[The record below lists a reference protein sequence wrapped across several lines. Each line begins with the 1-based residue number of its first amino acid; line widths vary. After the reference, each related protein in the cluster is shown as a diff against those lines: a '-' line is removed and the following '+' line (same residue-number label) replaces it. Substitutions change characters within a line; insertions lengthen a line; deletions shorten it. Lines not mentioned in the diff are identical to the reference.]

1 MHSTKIE
8 ELLSQMTLEEKVS
21 MAAGS
26 ALWLSTGVERLGI
39 PPFKMTDGPNGARG
53 DFMTNVSAACFPVG
67 SALAATWNTE
77 LIEQVGRA
85 LGEEAKTK
93 DAQVLLGPTI
103 NLQRTPIGGRNFECY
118 SEDPYLT
125 AEIAVSFVKG
135 VQTENVGACPKHFI
149 ANDTEHER
157 HTMSSDV
164 DERPLHELYL
174 YPFERV
180 VKETRPW
187 SLMSSY
193 NRVNGTYAA
202 SSKDLLTDL
211 LKDDWGFDGFIVSD
225 WGGARETVGNANA
238 GLDLEMPGP
247 ARTMGRRLLEA
258 VQAGDVPEA
267 VIDDKVRRLL
277 FLLERSGKLANPEPK
292 DEKAVD
298 KPEHRALA
306 KQAAVESFVLLKN
319 EGVLPLNTKAIKRV
333 AVIGPNAERGQIQGG
348 GSSGVLPHYARHPLE
363 ALTGK
368 WSDDVEVDFQAGC
381 RTNKYVPFLSV
392 DQLTAKGQNQSGLL
406 YEMFACDNFDGTP
419 VVQKTQTRGMVFFG
433 SQEAAGISGPMS
445 VRLSGSFTPAASGSF
460 EFGVMSA
467 GLARLMIDGAE
478 LVDNWNDQTPGESFY
493 GFGTTEKR
501 AAIELEAG
509 RSYDLVIEFA
519 RTSDKMLSGV
529 RFGAQPP
536 VSDTMMG
543 DAVAAATNADAAILL
558 VGTNSD
564 WETEGNDRH
573 DMKLPGKQDELIA
586 RVLDANPNTIVV
598 VNAGS
603 PVEMP
608 WLDKAHAVLWCWF
621 PGQEFGT
628 ALADILDGTSNPSG
642 RLPCTFPYQ
651 IEDTPAFTSYPG
663 ERGRM
668 RYGEGIYAGYRW
680 YQTRGISPQFPF
692 GHGLSYSFFFYDN
705 LQVPDKAA
713 LGSPVTIAL
722 DVANESPLAGQE
734 VVQVYV
740 RARDSSVARPFQELK
755 AFTKISLEPGE
766 TRHVS
771 IELRPDS
778 FAHWDIED
786 HGWQVE
792 PGMYEIRVGSTSED
806 IWLTGTLMIED

>member
-1 MHSTKIE
+1 MDTPKIN

-53 DFMTNVSAACFPVG
+53 DFMTSVSAACFPVG
-67 SALAATWNTE
+67 SALAATWNIQ
-77 LIEQVGRA
+77 LIEQVGEA

-103 NLQRTPIGGRNFECY
+103 NLQRTPLGGRNFECY

-125 AEIAVSFVKG
+125 AEIAVSFVTGAQSKG
-135 VQTENVGACPKHFI
+135 VGACPKHFI
-149 ANDTEHER
+149 CNDSEYER

-180 VKETRPW
+180 VKETKPW

-211 LKDDWGFDGFIVSD
+211 LKDEWGFDGFVVSD

-247 ARTMGRRLLEA
+247 ARTMGARLLEA
-258 VQAGDVPEA
+258 VRAGDVDET
-267 VIDDKVRRLL
+267 VIDNKVRRLL
-277 FLLERSGKLANPEPK
+277 FLLERSGKLDDPELKP
-292 DEKAVD
+292 EQAVD

-306 KQAAVESFVLLKN
+306 KQAATESFVLLKN
-319 EGVLPLNTKAIKRV
+319 DGVLPFDTKTMKRI

-348 GSSGVLPHYARHPLE
+348 GSSGVLPHYAKHPLE
-363 ALTGK
+363 SITAQ
-368 WSDDVEVDFQAGC
+368 WADDAVIDFQPGC
-381 RTNKYVPFLSV
+381 LTNKYVPFFDAARV
-392 DQLTAKGQNQSGLL
+392 TASGQNAPGFL
-406 YEMFACDNFDGTP
+406 YEMFAGDSFSGAP
-419 VVQKTQTRGMVFFG
+419 VSQKVQTRGMVFFG

-445 VRLSGSFTPAASGSF
+445 VRLSGRFTPDKSGGH
-460 EFGVMSA
+460 EFGLMSA
-467 GLARLMIDGAE
+467 GLARLSIDGAE
-478 LVDNWNDQTPGESFY
+478 LIDNWTDQTPGESFY

-501 AAIELEAG
+501 NTIALEAN
-509 RSYDLVIEFA
+509 RTYDVVIEFA
-519 RTSDKMLSGV
+519 RVSDKMLSGV
-529 RFGAQPP
+529 RFGVQPP
-536 VSDTMMG
+536 ISDTLMG
-543 DAVAAATNADAAILL
+543 DAVAAATNADAAILI

-564 WETEGNDRH
+564 WETEGNDRA
-573 DMKLPGKQDELIA
+573 DMVLPGKQDELVS
-586 RVLDANPNTIVV
+586 RVLDANPNTVV
-598 VNAGS
+598 VINAGS

-608 WLDKAHAVLWCWF
+608 WLHKAQAVLWCWF
-621 PGQEFGT
+621 PGQEFGA
-628 ALADILDGTSNPSG
+628 ALADILEGTANPSG
-642 RLPCTFPYQ
+642 RLPCTFPYRL
-651 IEDTPAFTSYPG
+651 EETPAYTSYPG
-663 ERGRM
+663 ERGHV
-668 RYGEGIYAGYRW
+668 RYGEGIFAGYRW
-680 YQTRGISPQFPF
+680 YQARSIAPQFPF

-705 LQVPDKAA
+705 LQLPEKMEAGTTLTV
-713 LGSPVTIAL
+713 SL

-740 RARDSSVARPFQELK
+740 RAKNSAVARPFQELK
-755 AFTKISLEPGE
+755 AFKKITLAPGE
-766 TRHVS
+766 TQPVT
-771 IELRPDS
+771 IQLRPDS
-778 FAHWDIED
+778 FAHWDIGD
-786 HGWQVE
+786 HAWQVE
-792 PGMYEIRVGSTSED
+792 PGLYEIRVGSSSED
-806 IWLTGTLMIED
+806 IWLMGEVEVTS